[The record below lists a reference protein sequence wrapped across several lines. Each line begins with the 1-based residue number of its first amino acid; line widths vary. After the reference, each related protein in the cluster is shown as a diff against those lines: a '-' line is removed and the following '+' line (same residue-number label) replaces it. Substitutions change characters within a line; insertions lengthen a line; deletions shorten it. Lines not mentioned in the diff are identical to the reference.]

1 MKNDPFARQLA
12 AEAKA
17 SIEEMKLTMM
27 RNFDAMMAC
36 CRAGEG
42 IAVEDRV
49 RYRYD
54 SAVVADR
61 CLALSSRMLK
71 AAGSGGIRLD
81 SELLAY
87 HLDIL
92 ASQAHIANH
101 STPFAVNMGG
111 IMFGEENADF
121 AI

>member
-1 MKNDPFARQLA
+1 
-12 AEAKA
+12 
-17 SIEEMKLTMM
+17 
-27 RNFDAMMAC
+27 MMAC
-36 CRAGEG
+36 CRAGEP

-61 CLALSSRMLK
+61 CLALSGRMLK
-71 AAGSGGIRLD
+71 AAGSGGVRLG
-81 SELLAY
+81 SELLDF

-92 ASQAHIANH
+92 CSQAHVANH
-101 STPFAVNMGG
+101 SIPFANNMGG
-111 IMFGEENADF
+111 VMFGAESVDF